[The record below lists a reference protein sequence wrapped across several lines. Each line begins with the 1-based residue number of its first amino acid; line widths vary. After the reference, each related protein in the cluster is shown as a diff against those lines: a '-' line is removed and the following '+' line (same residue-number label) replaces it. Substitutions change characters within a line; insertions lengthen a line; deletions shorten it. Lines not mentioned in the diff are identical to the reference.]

1 MEATI
6 ADIDQTP
13 WCGKAARISRAGNPL
28 VQRTPKWD
36 KQEEHDQTEREFQC
50 QSEIAR
56 SLSMIG
62 SVRGYLA
69 RSARSLVRHNIGE

>member
-6 ADIDQTP
+6 ADIDQTS
-13 WCGKAARISRAGNPL
+13 WCGKAACISRAGDAL

-36 KQEEHDQTEREFQC
+36 KHEEHEQTKREFQC
-50 QSEIAR
+50 QSEIAH
-56 SLSMIG
+56 SQSMIG

-69 RSARSLVRHNIGE
+69 RSARSLVRHNISG